1 MGRKRNKPEV
11 LLGRLIGYLE
21 ESPEAAG
28 SREGR
33 RILLEMIEDGPD
45 VAIGDMRCEVLGTAP
60 EEIHPWSAAACVRV
74 QRELREYVRA
84 LVKLTDDESGGFVPE
99 LRVRLLSR
107 GATTV
112 NGDVFLTVDGRARDV
127 LYHQVLGL
135 LHQVGIRRI
144 SECRAGCG
152 RIFVKAWR
160 REFCSRQCQARI
172 YMRQRRL
179 NRRRNRRRQGSR
191 KP

>member
-1 MGRKRNKPEV
+1 MR
-11 LLGRLIGYLE
+11 LGRLIDYLE
-21 ESPEAAG
+21 APAEKAG
-28 SREGR
+28 LLEGR
-33 RILLEMIEDGPD
+33 QILLEVIEHGPD
-45 VAIGDMRCEVLGTAP
+45 IAIGDMRHEVLGSAP
-60 EEIHPWSAAACVRV
+60 EEIHPWSASACVRA
-74 QRELREYVRA
+74 QRELREYIRA
-84 LVKLTDDESGGFVPE
+84 LVKLTEGESGEFVPE

-135 LHQVGIRRI
+135 LYQVGIERI
-144 SECRAGCG
+144 CECRAGCG

-172 YMRQRRL
+172 YMQQRRL
-179 NRRRNRRRQGSR
+179 NRRQRNRRRKGIR
-191 KP
+191 KR